1 MKENTLEHKLTREVR
16 STMNN
21 SSGTGAAAPAAVG
34 MSRFTYTV
42 TSDDVN
48 MTVKLVLKKRLN
60 FSRRLLTK
68 LKQGGGKVTRNGLE
82 VRLFADVIEGDVIDV
97 EMPEERCNFI
107 PQDIP
112 IDAVYE
118 DDDMLVINKQPWVV
132 VHPTMGHPVGTIAN
146 GLMKRMDDTGV
157 HYKIRFVNRLDR
169 DTSGLMIVAKNSHC
183 QDVMTKLMKS
193 DKVIKRYIAVV
204 HGIIKEENKQQY
216 LQTIY
221 HKSIVLNEL
230 INAFS
235 EYSKLEHPDFRP
247 VKIKVDICEYAREY
261 LAAKYNELVL
271 GGCSL
276 EVEIPEMII
285 WCQIDVQ
292 QMKRV
297 FENLIN
303 NSVKHNKRGTALF
316 FSMKKEADTVC
327 ISIGDNGT
335 GIPKELAQMV
345 FEPFVV
351 GDESRNSRQGTG
363 LGLAIAKKIVEAHGG
378 VIELVKFPKEGL
390 STEFRIWMY
399 TDEE

>member
-1 MKENTLEHKLTREVR
+1 MEENTLEHKLTREVR
-16 STMNN
+16 TTVKNTT
-21 SSGTGAAAPAAVG
+21 GEGAASPAPIG

-68 LKQGGGKVTRNGLE
+68 LKQGGGKVTRNGFE

-204 HGIIKEENKQQY
+204 HGIIKEDKGTVDLPIGRRDPDDIQRCVMEDGYPSVTHYKVLERFYGGGAACCRGDADVAYGEGVGVQDAGSAGNGADGVFAPENGFTLLELRLETGRTHQIRVHMSHTGHPLAGDTLY
-216 LQTIY
+216 GREEP
-221 HKSIVLNEL
+221 EL
-230 INAFS
+230 IARQALHAAYLTFPHPVTGENIDLEAALPDDIQELLAKLRRS
-235 EYSKLEHPDFRP
+235 E
-247 VKIKVDICEYAREY
+247 
-261 LAAKYNELVL
+261 
-271 GGCSL
+271 
-276 EVEIPEMII
+276 
-285 WCQIDVQ
+285 
-292 QMKRV
+292 
-297 FENLIN
+297 
-303 NSVKHNKRGTALF
+303 
-316 FSMKKEADTVC
+316 
-327 ISIGDNGT
+327 
-335 GIPKELAQMV
+335 
-345 FEPFVV
+345 
-351 GDESRNSRQGTG
+351 
-363 LGLAIAKKIVEAHGG
+363 
-378 VIELVKFPKEGL
+378 
-390 STEFRIWMY
+390 
-399 TDEE
+399 

>member
-1 MKENTLEHKLTREVR
+1 MNENTLEHKLTREVR
-16 STMNN
+16 STVKNT
-21 SSGTGAAAPAAVG
+21 SGEGATAPAAVG

-42 TSDDVN
+42 TPDDVN

-68 LKQGGGKVTRNGLE
+68 LKQGGGKVTRNGFE

-118 DDDMLVINKQPWVV
+118 DDDMLIINKQPWVV

-204 HGIIKEENKQQY
+204 HGIIKEEKG
-216 LQTIY
+216 TIDLPIGRRDPDDIQRCVMEDGY
-221 HKSIVLNEL
+221 PSVTHYKVLERFYGKGGSAACSRGDAGGAQSDESGSAADGVFAPENGFTLLELRLETGRTHQIRVHMSHTGHPLAGDTLYGHEEPEL
-230 INAFS
+230 IARQALHAAYLTFP
-235 EYSKLEHPDFRP
+235 HP
-247 VKIKVDICEYAREY
+247 VT
-261 LAAKYNELVL
+261 
-271 GGCSL
+271 G
-276 EVEIPEMII
+276 
-285 WCQIDVQ
+285 
-292 QMKRV
+292 
-297 FENLIN
+297 
-303 NSVKHNKRGTALF
+303 
-316 FSMKKEADTVC
+316 DTVDLEAALPDD
-327 ISIGDNGT
+327 IQ
-335 GIPKELAQMV
+335 ELL
-345 FEPFVV
+345 EKLR
-351 GDESRNSRQGTG
+351 G
-363 LGLAIAKKIVEAHGG
+363 
-378 VIELVKFPKEGL
+378 
-390 STEFRIWMY
+390 
-399 TDEE
+399 

>member
-68 LKQGGGKVTRNGLE
+68 LKQGGGKVRRNGLE

-204 HGIIKEENKQQY
+204 HGIIKEEKG
-216 LQTIY
+216 TIDLPIGRRDPDDIQRCVMEDGHPSVTHY
-221 HKSIVLNEL
+221 KVLERFYGGP
-230 INAFS
+230 AACS
-235 EYSKLEHPDFRP
+235 RGDAGP
-247 VKIKVDICEYAREY
+247 AR
-261 LAAKYNELVL
+261 A
-271 GGCSL
+271 
-276 EVEIPEMII
+276 
-285 WCQIDVQ
+285 
-292 QMKRV
+292 
-297 FENLIN
+297 
-303 NSVKHNKRGTALF
+303 
-316 FSMKKEADTVC
+316 
-327 ISIGDNGT
+327 GDNGA
-335 GIPKELAQMV
+335 E
-345 FEPFVV
+345 
-351 GDESRNSRQGTG
+351 GDESVFAPENGFTLLELRLETGRTHQIRVHMSHTGHPLAGDTLYGREEPELIARQALHAAYLTFPHPVTG
-363 LGLAIAKKIVEAHGG
+363 AEVALEA
-378 VIELVKFPKEGL
+378 ELPDDMQELLEKLRTAE
-390 STEFRIWMY
+390 
-399 TDEE
+399 

>member
-1 MKENTLEHKLTREVR
+1 
-16 STMNN
+16 
-21 SSGTGAAAPAAVG
+21 

-132 VHPTMGHPVGTIAN
+132 VHPTMGHPAGTIAN

-204 HGIIKEENKQQY
+204 HGIIKEEKG
-216 LQTIY
+216 TIDLPIGRRDPDDIQRCVMEDGY
-221 HKSIVLNEL
+221 PSVTHYKVLERFYGGP
-230 INAFS
+230 AACS
-235 EYSKLEHPDFRP
+235 RGDAGS
-247 VKIKVDICEYAREY
+247 AR
-261 LAAKYNELVL
+261 A
-271 GGCSL
+271 G
-276 EVEIPEMII
+276 
-285 WCQIDVQ
+285 
-292 QMKRV
+292 
-297 FENLIN
+297 N
-303 NSVKHNKRGTALF
+303 NGA
-316 FSMKKEADTVC
+316 E
-327 ISIGDNGT
+327 
-335 GIPKELAQMV
+335 
-345 FEPFVV
+345 
-351 GDESRNSRQGTG
+351 GDESVFAPEKGFTLLELRLETGRTHQIRVHMSHTGHPIAGDTLYGREEPELIARQALHAAYLTFPHPVTG
-363 LGLAIAKKIVEAHGG
+363 AEVALEA
-378 VIELVKFPKEGL
+378 ELPDDIQELLEKLRTAE
-390 STEFRIWMY
+390 
-399 TDEE
+399 